1 MTKERR
7 GEREKEER
15 GEGERRSVGKQTE
28 NGKSQNNFCSL
39 SLDLKLPQNK
49 KPKTYVRNDNGD
61 IVPL

>member
-7 GEREKEER
+7 GERGKEER
-15 GEGERRSVGKQTE
+15 GEGERRSVGKQTA